1 MTQRFKRKKS
11 NIRRRA
17 VNRCDSLGN
26 CVHLETTVA
35 ALLHKEQPC
44 CCLMPL
50 QALPAVVEQINQWCT
65 SGTQSEVSVD
75 DPSPSRACQGIYDT
89 MAISGTYLY
98 CITHWLISLCSLFG
112 LFFTN
117 SQCRMGIKVKYRAK
131 RNRMTTFGLNTADS
145 DFMAHQEGVVCRWEG
160 VRSNNSSL
168 TQHSEEMQWEKRQRG
183 AREEEQK
190 QDTNHDRSQ
199 IKRRWIGKARESD
212 RAQKKK
218 TEDHFEESPSLWSA

>member
-1 MTQRFKRKKS
+1 MHQWHPIRSQCWWSITFSGMPR
-11 NIRRRA
+11 NIWHYGHIRHIFILYYTLA
-17 VNRCDSLGN
+17 NQSL
-26 CVHLETTVA
+26 
-35 ALLHKEQPC
+35 
-44 CCLMPL
+44 
-50 QALPAVVEQINQWCT
+50 LP
-65 SGTQSEVSVD
+65 
-75 DPSPSRACQGIYDT
+75 
-89 MAISGTYLY
+89 
-98 CITHWLISLCSLFG
+98 FG

-131 RNRMTTFGLNTADS
+131 SNRMTTFGLNTADS

-190 QDTNHDRSQ
+190 QDTNRDRSQ

-218 TEDHFEESPSLWSA
+218 TEDHFEESHSLWSA